1 MSWASAGLLDCL
13 PSSGW
18 FSKGSFLITSMP
30 SPPPVSFL
38 EASATEYSCAT
49 WYCNGWGQRRR
60 ELVMGWLWMA
70 MDGCMSSSGLGL
82 SNRMGHKI
90 NRSQQSSS
98 SSYNRLNQ
106 LASAGEIRGGRER
119 HWLANWLAIPVPE
132 WKNCKVKR
140 RSQNMPPDKITLEY

>member
-60 ELVMGWLWMA
+60 ELVMGWLWMG
-70 MDGCMSSSGLGL
+70 MDGCMSSSGL
-82 SNRMGHKI
+82 SHRMGHKI
-90 NRSQQSSS
+90 NRPQQSSS

-106 LASAGEIRGGRER
+106 LASAGEIRGGREGSGTGWQIGSR
-119 HWLANWLAIPVPE
+119 FQCPNGRI
-132 WKNCKVKR
+132 VKLR
-140 RSQNMPPDKITLEY
+140 GGHKTCRPIR